1 MRVFSKLLVILAVF
15 VLSSCGEGKNSAR
28 SSETPTSGNI
38 KISVDESFK
47 SIMDS
52 QVFTFQA
59 LYKKAKVSPT
69 YTSETQAFKDILND
83 SSRVIIVARVPNK
96 SELDFIKSKGTKLR
110 VTKLVFD
117 GVALIVHP
125 DNSDTLI
132 SEEQLADVLSGKIN
146 NWSELGFSKNK
157 EGISVVFDHE
167 QGANARFLRDTLLQ
181 GKAFAK
187 KCFALKSNE
196 EVINYIAQHKNTIGV
211 VSVNWV
217 SDRDDPTVEQFLT
230 KVKLMNVGPG
240 DHYDYSKYVK
250 PYQAYIAT
258 KQYPLCRCVY
268 AILREPR
275 NGLGTGFVSFI
286 AGEKGQRMFLKAGL
300 VPVNMPIRLV
310 EVTNDN
316 LDL

>member
-1 MRVFSKLLVILAVF
+1 MKIIIQLVASFIATLLL
-15 VLSSCGEGKNSAR
+15 SCGGGSKSAR

-38 KISVDESFK
+38 TISVDESFK

-59 LYKKAKVSPT
+59 LYKKAKVLAK
-69 YTSETQAFKDILND
+69 YTNEKQAFKDILDD

-96 SELDFIKSKGTKLR
+96 TELEFIKLKGTKLR

-125 DNSDTLI
+125 TNSDTLI
-132 SEEQLADVLSGKIN
+132 SEEQLRDILSGKLN
-146 NWSELGFSKNK
+146 TWSELGFSKNK
-157 EGISVVFDHE
+157 EAISVVFDNE

-181 GKAFAK
+181 GNVFSKN
-187 KCFALKSNE
+187 CFALKSNE
-196 EVINYIAQHKNTIGV
+196 EVISYIADHKNSIGV

-217 SDRDDPTVEQFLT
+217 SDRDDPMVEQFLT

-240 DHYDYSKYVK
+240 DVYDYSKYVK

-258 KQYPLCRCVY
+258 KQYPLCRSVY

>member
-1 MRVFSKLLVILAVF
+1 MKVVFKLLFVF
-15 VLSSCGEGKNSAR
+15 TLYLVVACNSGNKSAR
-28 SSETPTSGNI
+28 SSETPTSGSI

-47 SIMDS
+47 SIIDS

-59 LYKKAKVSPT
+59 LYKKAKVSAT
-69 YTSETQAFKDILND
+69 YTNEVQAFKDILND
-83 SSRVIIVARVPNK
+83 SARVIIVARVPNK

-125 DNSDTLI
+125 SNLDTLI
-132 SEEQLADVLSGKIN
+132 SEEQLADVLTGKIKS
-146 NWSELGFSKNK
+146 WSDLGFSKNK
-157 EGISVVFDHE
+157 EKITVVFDHE
-167 QGANARFLRDTLLQ
+167 QGANARFLRDSIIQ
-181 GKAFAK
+181 GKKFSSN
-187 KCFALKSNE
+187 CFALKSNE
-196 EVINYIAQHKNTIGV
+196 EVINYISEHKYAIGV

-240 DHYDYSKYVK
+240 DYYDYSKYVK

-275 NGLGTGFVSFI
+275 NGLGTGFVSFV

-310 EVTNDN
+310 EVTSDN
-316 LDL
+316 LE

>member
-1 MRVFSKLLVILAVF
+1 MKVVFKLFFFFTFYLVVACN
-15 VLSSCGEGKNSAR
+15 SGNKSAR
-28 SSETPTSGNI
+28 SSETPTSGSI

-59 LYKKAKVSPT
+59 LYKKAKVATT
-69 YTSETQAFKDILND
+69 YTNEVQAYKDILND
-83 SSRVIIVARVPNK
+83 SARVIIVARVPNK

-117 GVALIVHP
+117 GVALIVNP
-125 DNSDTLI
+125 SNLDTLI
-132 SEEQLADVLSGKIN
+132 SEEQLSDVLTGKIKS
-146 NWSELGFSKNK
+146 WSELGFSKNK
-157 EGISVVFDHE
+157 EKITVVFDHE
-167 QGANARFLRDTLLQ
+167 QGANARFLRDSIIQ
-181 GKAFAK
+181 GKKFSSN
-187 KCFALKSNE
+187 CFALKSNE
-196 EVINYIAQHKNTIGV
+196 EVIDYISEHKNAIGV

-240 DHYDYSKYVK
+240 DYYDYSKYVK

-310 EVTNDN
+310 EVTSDN
-316 LDL
+316 LE

>member
-1 MRVFSKLLVILAVF
+1 MRTLLNFFLVISFLFGIAC
-15 VLSSCGEGKNSAR
+15 SNENKNSR

-52 QVFTFQA
+52 QVFTFHA
-59 LYKKAKVSPT
+59 LYKKANVTAT
-69 YTSETQAFKDILND
+69 YTTEVQAFKDILND

-96 SELDFIKSKGTKLR
+96 SELDYIKSKGTKLR

-125 DNSDTLI
+125 ENSDTLI
-132 SEEQLADVLSGKIN
+132 SEEQLADVLSGKIKS
-146 NWSELGFSKNK
+146 WSELGFSKNK
-157 EGISVVFDHE
+157 EKISVVFDHE
-167 QGANARFLRDTLLQ
+167 QGANARFLRDSLLQ
-181 GKAFAK
+181 GKNFASN
-187 KCFALKSNE
+187 CFALKNNE
-196 EVINYIAQHKNTIGV
+196 EVIEYISQHKNTIGV

-240 DHYDYSKYVK
+240 DYYDYSKYVK

-316 LDL
+316 LE